1 MSTDSLKPLMFTVG
15 LIDKISGPASRVTRS
30 FDNLIGTAKSGFQDI
45 GSGAM
50 GLAATGLMIYEGLT
64 PAIEM
69 NRALADV
76 RSAGVQEAALFDLN
90 NTALEL
96 AASYGLVA
104 TEVVGAG
111 SQISRAIQG
120 LSSSELSAFTNAAGV
135 LATTTKSGMEDTS
148 LYISQMYERFQMTA
162 DAMGKAQWVEQLVGQ
177 TTYLRN
183 ALGTNTT
190 DIADAMQG
198 LNNLGAGLG
207 VGMSEQLAVLATL
220 SQSTGIADAEAQYT
234 NFLEY
239 AVSAQDKLGMS
250 FVDSTGKLLPMMNI
264 LGKLQAEFGDLS
276 GAKNWAMLDDA
287 FGDGSKLIQQLSKDM
302 VGLGRTM
309 DDLGRITGM
318 EEALEVAGAMT
329 DPWAQLGSTIQ
340 ATSIAFGQALLPAIV
355 PVVRWM
361 TGVADRVL
369 ELIQLFPN
377 ISKIIGVASL
387 VVVGLAAGMA
397 TLTIA
402 LGVGKAALAGFMV
415 VMQAATVITK
425 IWTGIQW
432 LLNAAFIASPI
443 GLIVLG
449 IAALI
454 GVVAMAYTGLKILW
468 EVLSNIHWV
477 EVLTGALSKVIGLF
491 EALKVA
497 ALGAVNWAIEKL
509 NMIPGIEIESFGT
522 ELPYRNAYTQSEVP
536 GGGVVARVQN
546 ADNSDRSQRTNNIT
560 INTSDPV
567 GPAYVA
573 DQLWQLAP

>member
-1 MSTDSLKPLMFTVG
+1 MSQDAIKPLMFTVG

-30 FDNLIGTAKSGFQDI
+30 FDNLIGTAKAGFQDI

-76 RSAGVQEAALFDLN
+76 RSAGIQEGALKQLN
-90 NTALEL
+90 DTALNL

-104 TEVVGAG
+104 TEVVNAG
-111 SQISRAIQG
+111 GQISRAIQG
-120 LSSSELSAFTNAAGV
+120 LSGSELSAFTNAAGV
-135 LATTTKSGMEDTS
+135 LATTTKANMEDTS
-148 LYISQMYERFQMTA
+148 RYISQMYERFQTTA

-250 FVDSTGKLLPMMNI
+250 FVDSTGKLLPMMDI

-318 EEALEVAGAMT
+318 EEALEIAGAMT
-329 DPWAQLGSTIQ
+329 DPWAQLRSTIQ

-509 NMIPGIEIESFGT
+509 NMIPGIEIESLGT
-522 ELPYRNAYTQSEVP
+522 ELPYRNASTQSEVP
-536 GGGVVARVQN
+536 SGGVVARVQN

-560 INTSDPV
+560 INTSEPMSPGKLDEYIWMN
-567 GPAYVA
+567 GS
-573 DQLWQLAP
+573 